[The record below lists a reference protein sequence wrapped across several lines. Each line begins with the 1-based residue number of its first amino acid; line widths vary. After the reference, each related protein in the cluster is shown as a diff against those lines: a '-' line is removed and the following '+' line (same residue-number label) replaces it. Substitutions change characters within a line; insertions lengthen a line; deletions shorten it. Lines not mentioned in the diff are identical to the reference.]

1 MHAIG
6 YLCGDISVIDNPLS
20 VALTMRIPQF
30 TSQITE
36 ADIPNV
42 QISGGVTPGQ
52 AVDMVS
58 NRVDGF
64 ANLANTVA
72 NKYKEYQE
80 DSDKAR
86 VALITSQTQNGIND
100 YLYNPKTGLLNIKGE
115 AALKRVSGQSLVDEA
130 NEWFRNLYSE
140 KVSELSN
147 NNQRKLYDQNMFT
160 VQGQLNR
167 ITSQHLFTESQKFQ
181 KTAFE
186 AEIDANSNSV
196 NLNYSDLETTN
207 QSLAKINIASQN
219 YGKSQGWN
227 QQQIDLFVKEQQDKA
242 LLGAINLMQTNGAPS
257 AIPLYFKQYKD
268 YMSPQTQAKVGK
280 LVQDNNADVFM
291 TEIIKYKEDPEE
303 LDKYIVALQD
313 PNSNFSQSVGARH
326 IPTLLGRAIG
336 YRDAYDRNL
345 VAEAKRKDEDGKK
358 ALGDFRKDIE
368 SGIPFSAQ
376 RLSELSSKVEGTAS
390 QSEFDRIN
398 RSLPVFQLLYSMPA
412 DARESFINSYES
424 DAKTKKSDNPQDVK
438 FVTDQMRAIHTGL
451 LDKEKNDPAL
461 AYSIK
466 TGNPLTQAPTTLII
480 QGDSKAL
487 NIVSSN
493 IQKMVATNQASGSTT
508 GSINPLS
515 KQQQEEMKTF
525 WKSAP
530 SNQKLQLVSNLQ
542 KAAQGNANAS
552 REMIQSITGTNNNT
566 FRWAAALNNR
576 GLKDIANQMAV
587 GQDLIDKGDVKVDE
601 ALLTQKTTEYL
612 RGITA
617 PGKPDF
623 NIYKDA
629 VRANYAYLLQKSEK
643 IPNKTEKSNS
653 KKLDEDLI
661 NLALLNTTGGKFT
674 NGSFRRESSVL
685 RPHTVGEASFRQQLE
700 QFNSRNART
709 YGGSDREYFLDL
721 PLEQDTKNPYK
732 YYFKNGSGYVMDSS
746 DPKRKTRLTFTVR

>member
-1 MHAIG
+1 
-6 YLCGDISVIDNPLS
+6 
-20 VALTMRIPQF
+20 MRIPQF
-30 TSQITE
+30 NRQVS
-36 ADIPNV
+36 DNSVPNV
-42 QISGGVTPGQ
+42 QVSGGMSAGEAASLVGNKTDSLVGALNSGLNAYQ
-52 AVDMVS
+52 A
-58 NRVDGF
+58 
-64 ANLANTVA
+64 
-72 NKYKEYQE
+72 YQDE
-80 DSDKAR
+80 ADKAR
-86 VALITSQTQNGIND
+86 VSQVIAEVQNSVND

-115 AALKRVSGQSLVDEA
+115 AALKRESGQSLIDEA
-130 NEWFRNLYSE
+130 NEWLVNLSSE
-140 KVSELSN
+140 KTNTLSN
-147 NNQRKLYDQNMFT
+147 PSQRKLFNKNL
-160 VQGQLNR
+160 VNVRGQLNR

-186 AEIDANSNSV
+186 AEIDANSSSV

-207 QSLAKINIASQN
+207 QSLAKINSASQN
-219 YGKSQGWN
+219 YGKTQGWN
-227 QQQIDLFVKEQQDKA
+227 QQQIDLFDKEQQDKA
-242 LLGAINLMQTNGAPS
+242 LLGAINLMQTNGDSS

-424 DAKTKKSDNPQDVK
+424 DAKTKKSDHPQDVK

-530 SNQKLQLVSNLQ
+530 PNQKLQLVSNLQ